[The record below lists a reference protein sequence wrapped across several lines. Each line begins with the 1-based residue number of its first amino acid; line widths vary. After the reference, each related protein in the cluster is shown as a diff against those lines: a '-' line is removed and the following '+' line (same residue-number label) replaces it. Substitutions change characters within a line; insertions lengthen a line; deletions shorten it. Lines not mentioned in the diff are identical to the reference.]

1 MKFLHLDSS
10 IQGDASASRAL
21 GAAIVER
28 LRANDPDA
36 EVSYRDLVA
45 APIGH
50 LTLDGLADLA
60 GNDSLAEF
68 LAADVVVIGA
78 PLYNFTISSQLKT
91 WLDRIV
97 VAGQTFRHGATGAEG
112 LAGNK
117 RVIVALARGNVYSG
131 AAPHASFEHA
141 ETLLRTVLSFIG
153 ITAPEFVI
161 AEGLALGEEPS
172 RAGLAAA
179 YERVEQLE
187 PVPEPA

>member
-1 MKFLHLDSS
+1 MKLLHIDAS
-10 IQGDASASRAL
+10 IQGDASASRAI

-28 LRANDPDA
+28 LRASDPDA

-45 APIGH
+45 EPIGH

-60 GNDSLAEF
+60 GNDSLQEF

-97 VAGQTFRHGATGAEG
+97 VAGQTFRYGAAGAEG
-112 LAGNK
+112 LAGDK

-131 AAPHASFEHA
+131 ESPHASLEHA

-153 ITAPEFVI
+153 VTAPEFVI
-161 AEGLALGEEPS
+161 AEGLALGEEPR

-179 YERVEQLE
+179 YERVERLE